1 MDAIPVYV
9 MRDVIPVVRNM
20 KYTNK
25 LWFLI
30 IVYVAVLFLGASQ
43 KIFSAETNTVSS
55 TVVTNNTP
63 PTANSPSVV
72 VNNSDI
78 CKSAYSGAIQT
89 QVLGISSGVTVRD
102 LNCEMIKLSRS
113 LYGMGMK
120 VAAVSTLCADYRI
133 FDAMWMS
140 ATYCPFMGA
149 IGEDAKKGWE
159 ENRHLVPAGSKVFL
173 SKAEAEVK
181 QKELEKQVLKQEKEK
196 QKKIEEEKQALLNEL
211 NQGVHKERN
220 DQIKVFSLGTLA
232 LLLLL

>member
-1 MDAIPVYV
+1 
-9 MRDVIPVVRNM
+9 M
-20 KYTNK
+20 KQ
-25 LWFLI
+25 LLI
-30 IVYVAVLFLGASQ
+30 ILALFTTVG
-43 KIFSAETNTVSS
+43 IFTDSRAGDSNTVSS

-173 SKAEAEVK
+173 SIEQAESE
-181 QKELEKQVLKQEKEK
+181 QEKVAQEIF
-196 QKKIEEEKQALLNEL
+196 KIEQEEQKRLEEDKQALLRELDAGINNET
-211 NQGVHKERN
+211 
-220 DQIKVFSLGTLA
+220 KVSAAAILSSLA
-232 LLLLL
+232 FLLLL

>member
-1 MDAIPVYV
+1 
-9 MRDVIPVVRNM
+9 M
-20 KYTNK
+20 KQ
-25 LWFLI
+25 LLI
-30 IVYVAVLFLGASQ
+30 ILALFTTVA
-43 KIFSAETNTVSS
+43 IFTDAKAADTNTVSS

-63 PTANSPSVV
+63 PTASSPSVV

-102 LNCEMIKLSRS
+102 MNCEMIKLARS
-113 LYGMGMK
+113 LYSMNMR

-159 ENRHLVPAGSKVFL
+159 NHRHLVPAGSKVFL
-173 SKAEAEVK
+173 SIEQA
-181 QKELEKQVLKQEKEK
+181 ELEQEKAAQEIFK
-196 QKKIEEEKQALLNEL
+196 LEQEEQKKLEEDKQALLREL
-211 NQGVHKERN
+211 DAGINN
-220 DQIKVFSLGTLA
+220 DDKVNAAAILSGLA
-232 LLLLL
+232 FLLLL

>member
-1 MDAIPVYV
+1 MGVTLVYV
-9 MRDVIPVVRNM
+9 MMNVIVVVRSM
-20 KYTNK
+20 KY
-25 LWFLI
+25 LF
-30 IVYVAVLFLGASQ
+30 IVLLFLST
-43 KIFSAETNTVSS
+43 KIFAADTNTVSS

-89 QVLGISSGVTVRD
+89 QVLGISSGVTIKD
-102 LNCEMIKLSRS
+102 TNCEMIKLARS
-113 LYGMGMK
+113 LYGMNMR

-149 IGEDAKKGWE
+149 IGEDAKSGWE
-159 ENRHLVPAGSKVFL
+159 KNRHLVPAGSKVFL
-173 SKAEAEVK
+173 SIE
-181 QKELEKQVLKQEKEK
+181 QMELEQEKFAQELYKAEKEK
-196 QKKIEEEKQALLNEL
+196 EKKIEQEKQALINEL

-220 DQIKVFSLGTLA
+220 DQIKTFTLGGFA

>member
-1 MDAIPVYV
+1 
-9 MRDVIPVVRNM
+9 M
-20 KYTNK
+20 KQ
-25 LWFLI
+25 LLI
-30 IVYVAVLFLGASQ
+30 ILALFTTVG
-43 KIFSAETNTVSS
+43 IFTDSRAGDSNTVSS

-181 QKELEKQVLKQEKEK
+181 QKELEKQVLKQEQEE
-196 QKKIEEEKQALLNEL
+196 QKKLEEDKQALLRELDAGINNETKISAATIL
-211 NQGVHKERN
+211 SG
-220 DQIKVFSLGTLA
+220 LA
-232 LLLLL
+232 FLLLL

>member
-1 MDAIPVYV
+1 MT
-9 MRDVIPVVRNM
+9 

-25 LWFLI
+25 LWPLI
-30 IVYVAVLFLGASQ
+30 LVYVAVLFLGASQ
-43 KIFSAETNTVSS
+43 KIFSADTNTVSS

-173 SKAEAEVK
+173 SIEEAER
-181 QKELEKQVLKQEKEK
+181 QQEKFAEDVLKREEEE
-196 QKKIEEEKQALLNEL
+196 QKRLEQEKQALLNEL

>member
-1 MDAIPVYV
+1 MI
-9 MRDVIPVVRNM
+9 

-30 IVYVAVLFLGASQ
+30 LVYVAVLFLGASQ
-43 KIFSAETNTVSS
+43 KIFSADTNTVSS

-120 VAAVSTLCADYRI
+120 VAAVSTLCADHRI

-173 SKAEAEVK
+173 SMEQAEIEQERVAQELY
-181 QKELEKQVLKQEKEK
+181 ELELQE
-196 QKKIEEEKQALLNEL
+196 QKKIEQEKQALLNEL

-220 DQIKVFSLGTLA
+220 DQIKTFTLGGLA

>member
-1 MDAIPVYV
+1 MT
-9 MRDVIPVVRNM
+9 
-20 KYTNK
+20 KYTDK

-30 IVYVAVLFLGASQ
+30 LVYVAVLFLGASQ
-43 KIFSAETNTVSS
+43 KIFSADTNTVSS

-78 CKSAYSGAIQT
+78 CKSAYSGSIQT
-89 QVLGISSGVTVRD
+89 QVLGMSSGVTVRD
-102 LNCEMIKLSRS
+102 FNCEMIKLSRS

-173 SKAEAEVK
+173 SIEEAER
-181 QKELEKQVLKQEKEK
+181 QQEKFAEKVLKREKEE
-196 QKKIEEEKQALLNEL
+196 QKKKKKKKQALLNEL

>member
-1 MDAIPVYV
+1 MT
-9 MRDVIPVVRNM
+9 
-20 KYTNK
+20 KYTDK

-30 IVYVAVLFLGASQ
+30 LVYVAVLFLGASQ
-43 KIFSAETNTVSS
+43 KIFSADTNTVSS

-72 VNNSDI
+72 VNNSDV
-78 CKSAYSGAIQT
+78 CTSAYSGAIQT
-89 QVLGISSGVTVRD
+89 QVLGISSGVTIKD
-102 LNCEMIKLSRS
+102 ANCEMIKLARS
-113 LYGMGMK
+113 LYSMNMR

-149 IGEDAKKGWE
+149 IGEDAKKGWQ

-173 SKAEAEVK
+173 SIEEAER
-181 QKELEKQVLKQEKEK
+181 QQEKFAEDVLKREEEE
-196 QKKIEEEKQALLNEL
+196 QKRLEQEKQALLNEL

-220 DQIKVFSLGTLA
+220 DQIKGITLGGLA

>member
-1 MDAIPVYV
+1 
-9 MRDVIPVVRNM
+9 M
-20 KYTNK
+20 KQ
-25 LWFLI
+25 LLI
-30 IVYVAVLFLGASQ
+30 ILALFTTVA
-43 KIFSAETNTVSS
+43 IFTDAKAGDSNTVSS

-173 SKAEAEVK
+173 SIEEAER
-181 QKELEKQVLKQEKEK
+181 QQEKFAEDVLKREEEE
-196 QKKIEEEKQALLNEL
+196 QKRLEQEKQALLNEL